1 MLTWQYKVF
10 WVLFF
15 FVFHQIFSDRGG
27 SLGTAP
33 LSWHQWHH
41 LLSHRCSPPV
51 LDPLFL
57 YTRTGEFSLM
67 KSTIIKQPLENIH
80 DCKGRSS
87 FFRLISLRLSI
98 PPTPHPNKSLS
109 VSTNS
114 TCHWPYLF
122 VFSSEKCHNL
132 GWFLTVWYGQK
143 GMHYSYFNS
152 HFRLDRGV
160 NLIIPFDSW
169 LCGLFFVGL
178 LLLVVFVFV
187 FSDLQL
193 LSSSLILS
201 VLCPLC
207 VYKLL
212 FCSSFPDMPPA
223 PVTHLTN
230 IHFPR
235 FAVNFLRIYF
245 IIPLLFLSESPL
257 KMELLFGAFIA

>member
-1 MLTWQYKVF
+1 M
-10 WVLFF
+10 
-15 FVFHQIFSDRGG
+15 
-27 SLGTAP
+27 
-33 LSWHQWHH
+33 
-41 LLSHRCSPPV
+41 
-51 LDPLFL
+51 
-57 YTRTGEFSLM
+57 
-67 KSTIIKQPLENIH
+67 
-80 DCKGRSS
+80 
-87 FFRLISLRLSI
+87 
-98 PPTPHPNKSLS
+98 
-109 VSTNS
+109 
-114 TCHWPYLF
+114 
-122 VFSSEKCHNL
+122 
-132 GWFLTVWYGQK
+132 WYGQK